1 MSPTSNFTV
10 LHLWTLTRN
19 HPPRKAL
26 CPIWLNDE
34 TRIDSIEKERGVDK
48 TSEIS
53 RIGRERGP
61 FSVISTKGGIPEKG
75 RRGKREGPRPHATL
89 TERKRSCRDV
99 DVVRTRPT
107 DWSSQRRVFQ
117 YARGRGPTLIAVVHC
132 DAFRLRLLL
141 PNRQNYVYAWL
152 PRWLPRDYFT
162 VNSRNNFLFLWQRRE
177 NHEYRGKMWIK

>member
-1 MSPTSNFTV
+1 MSPTSKFTV

-61 FSVISTKGGIPEKG
+61 FPVVSTKGGIPEKG

-99 DVVRTRPT
+99 DVVRTTPT

-117 YARGRGPTLIAVVHC
+117 YARDRGPTLIARRSLRRVSSASFV
-132 DAFRLRLLL
+132 AKSPELRLRVTPAATTARLLHC
-141 PNRQNYVYAWL
+141 R
-152 PRWLPRDYFT
+152 FT
-162 VNSRNNFLFLWQRRE
+162 Q
-177 NHEYRGKMWIK
+177 